1 MNHFQ
6 TLHYVVLLGVYLSD
20 DLKWDCHVE
29 KIHEKAA
36 KRLYQLRILKRAG
49 VASDTLVKVYCA
61 NVRPVL
67 EYACPVW
74 HTNLTNIQSQLLET
88 VQKRAFKIVYPE
100 SSYSTALKDCNI
112 PTLHSRREQLC
123 QFYFKDISDPTN
135 KINDLLP
142 LVRNNTHNTRLK
154 NAYVLPKC
162 HTNRFK
168 NSFIPYA
175 LYNFQ

>member
-1 MNHFQ
+1 MPQKPNFIYINFSKCSESFPDI
-6 TLHYVVLLGVYLSD
+6 TLCGEVVKKVQSTKLLGVYLSD

-36 KRLYQLRILKRAG
+36 KRLYQLRILKRDG

-88 VQKRAFKIVYPE
+88 VQKRAFKIVHQRVATP
-100 SSYSTALKDCNI
+100 L
-112 PTLHSRREQLC
+112 LSRTVTYQLYIAEENNC
-123 QFYFKDISDPTN
+123 VSPISRTYLIQQT
-135 KINDLLP
+135 K
-142 LVRNNTHNTRLK
+142 
-154 NAYVLPKC
+154 
-162 HTNRFK
+162 
-168 NSFIPYA
+168 
-175 LYNFQ
+175 